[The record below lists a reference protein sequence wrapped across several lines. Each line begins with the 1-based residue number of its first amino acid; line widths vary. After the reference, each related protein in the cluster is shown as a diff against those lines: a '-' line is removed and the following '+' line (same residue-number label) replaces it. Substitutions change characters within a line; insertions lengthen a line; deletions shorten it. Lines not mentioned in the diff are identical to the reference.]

1 MAKIKHIQLKVVDR
15 HKAADFYEKV
25 FGFTRTSERQIRGD
39 HSTVHLEDG
48 TIDLAMAQ
56 YYDDGSKEAKM
67 HGEGPCIGHFG
78 IEVEDVEACLKELE
92 KRGCEILTPEG
103 ALPVKFKIP
112 GAGGVVEIGP
122 PGFFKHPRDP
132 KFGDVATL

>member
-15 HKAADFYEKV
+15 YKAAEFYEKI

-56 YYDDGSKEAKM
+56 YNDDGSKEAKM

-78 IEVEDVEACLKELE
+78 IEVEDVRGGFEGEAFDSGSPRMILLAR
-92 KRGCEILTPEG
+92 RG
-103 ALPVKFKIP
+103 
-112 GAGGVVEIGP
+112 
-122 PGFFKHPRDP
+122 
-132 KFGDVATL
+132 